1 MLTCIYTYMD
11 FPGGSLVKKL
21 PAMQE
26 ICIRS
31 LGWEDSLEKDV
42 ATLLGILAWKIL
54 STEEPGVR
62 VADGG

>member
-11 FPGGSLVKKL
+11 FPGGSVVKKL

-42 ATLLGILAWKIL
+42 ATLLGILDLENPIDRGAW
-54 STEEPGVR
+54 SQSS
-62 VADGG
+62 

>member
-1 MLTCIYTYMD
+1 MLTCVYTYMD
-11 FPGGSLVKKL
+11 FPGGSVVKKL

-42 ATLLGILAWKIL
+42 ATLLGILDLENPIDRGAW
-54 STEEPGVR
+54 SQSS
-62 VADGG
+62 

>member
-1 MLTCIYTYMD
+1 MYIYIH
-11 FPGGSLVKKL
+11 GL
-21 PAMQE
+21 PWWLSGKEAAAMQE

-42 ATLLGILAWKIL
+42 ATLLGILAWKVL